1 MALSERSE
9 SKGSLSIH
17 ARIDPP
23 PHPVRLRWFGKLT
36 TDHGTLRLAS
46 LAQTKCHSRL
56 HLKCG
61 RVVTLN
67 ILLHTLLTKSPLS
80 NIPLDRRLQPR
91 HTRPIEKPK
100 EVFVPWYIYLLRLQ
114 NGCIYVG
121 CTNDLERRLAEH
133 RGGSG
138 SKITSASST
147 VELIYSESFSDRSRA
162 LTREQQLKRWSRAKK
177 LALAT
182 GRLVELKRL
191 ARRRAHSCRG
201 ERTTQPPRMHPTA
214 N

>member
-1 MALSERSE
+1 M
-9 SKGSLSIH
+9 
-17 ARIDPP
+17 
-23 PHPVRLRWFGKLT
+23 
-36 TDHGTLRLAS
+36 
-46 LAQTKCHSRL
+46 
-56 HLKCG
+56 
-61 RVVTLN
+61 
-67 ILLHTLLTKSPLS
+67 
-80 NIPLDRRLQPR
+80 
-91 HTRPIEKPK
+91 
-100 EVFVPWYIYLLRLQ
+100 PWYVYLLRLE
-114 NGCIYVG
+114 NDCIYVG

-138 SKITSASST
+138 SKITSESSV
-147 VELIYSESFSDRSRA
+147 VELIYSESFSERACA

-201 ERTTQPPRMHPTA
+201 ERTTQPPRMHRTA